1 MFRKGEDL
9 MGYKIISAD
18 LEIKNAVKNEREI
31 RRSKPTRE
39 QIEEV
44 LQIVQDFGYRKK
56 AVPEF
61 NTYAEL
67 DAWRRRFV
75 KSKCC
80 GV

>member
-1 MFRKGEDL
+1 
-9 MGYKIISAD
+9 MGYKIIPENR
-18 LEIKNAVKNEREI
+18 EIKEAVENEREM
-31 RRSKPTRE
+31 RRSKPTKE

-61 NTYAEL
+61 DTYAEL

-75 KSKCC
+75 NGKFC